1 MVVQM
6 MLYSF
11 DIGIVLDDSTNAAR
25 KASDIVLTVQGL
37 RAVFQRKN
45 NGRSNILFWVCGVC
59 VVCVWRWGEGGG
71 LEPLPRWITIERR
84 REELGSP
91 SNLFSISPIYFRSI
105 PMNGYHYN

>member
-37 RAVFQRKN
+37 RVVFQGKN
-45 NGRSNILFWVCGVC
+45 NYTVSS
-59 VVCVWRWGEGGG
+59 
-71 LEPLPRWITIERR
+71 ITT
-84 REELGSP
+84 
-91 SNLFSISPIYFRSI
+91 SIY
-105 PMNGYHYN
+105 

>member
-6 MLYSF
+6 MLYGF

-59 VVCVWRWGEGGG
+59 VVCVCVWGGG
-71 LEPLPRWITIERR
+71 PLD
-84 REELGSP
+84 
-91 SNLFSISPIYFRSI
+91 
-105 PMNGYHYN
+105 HY

>member
-6 MLYSF
+6 MLYGF

-45 NGRSNILFWVCGVC
+45 NGRSYFGFVGYVC
-59 VVCVWRWGEGGG
+59 VCVWGGG
-71 LEPLPRWITIERR
+71 GYPAGSLL
-84 REELGSP
+84 REEERSWGAP
-91 SNLFSISPIYFRSI
+91 PIYFRSLQSI
-105 PMNGYHYN
+105 FDLSL

>member
-6 MLYSF
+6 MLYGF

-59 VVCVWRWGEGGG
+59 VVCVCVGGG
-71 LEPLPRWITIERR
+71 ARWITIERR

-91 SNLFSISPIYFRSI
+91 SNLFSISPIYF
-105 PMNGYHYN
+105 

>member
-6 MLYSF
+6 MLYGF

-45 NGRSNILFWVCGVC
+45 NGRSYFGFVGYVWCVCVCGAA
-59 VVCVWRWGEGGG
+59 GS
-71 LEPLPRWITIERR
+71 LL
-84 REELGSP
+84 REEERSWGAP
-91 SNLFSISPIYFRSI
+91 PIYFRSLQSI
-105 PMNGYHYN
+105 FDLSL